1 MGLTVIKKGLDVPIN
16 GKPEQKINGKLSS
29 TTYALLGT
37 DYIGLKPT
45 MLVAEGDVV
54 KKGQVLF
61 TDKKMPEVAYTSPV
75 NGLILR
81 INRGE
86 KRSFISIEIQATG
99 SDEITFASYSANQL
113 QNLNRDEVKKNL
125 LESGM
130 WTALRARPFSKVA
143 NPNTVPH
150 SIFIT
155 AIDTN
160 PLAPSIEKI
169 LEGKESAFQNG
180 LILLSKLTEGKLF
193 LCKRPNE
200 KIPTA
205 NIPQLS
211 LEEFLGPHPAGNVG
225 THIHFLD
232 PVNRNKI
239 VWHIGAQDVVAIG
252 NLFTT
257 GKIDTERVISI
268 AGPQVKNPRLVVTNL
283 GVSLTEI
290 LKDELN
296 DGENRIISGSVLSG
310 TKAGN
315 NTDYLGRYHQ
325 QVTVL
330 SEGRDRK
337 FLGWIKLTGE
347 IFSVKNV
354 LLTKLQKNRLFN
366 FTTDKNGGIRPI
378 VPNGSFEEVMPLDI
392 EITSF
397 LRTIAIKD
405 VEEAEKLGVL
415 ELDEEDLALCTF
427 VCPSKNEYGPILRE
441 NLSLI
446 EKEG

>member
-29 TTYALLGT
+29 TSYALLGT

-61 TDKKMPEVAYTSPV
+61 TDKKMPEVAFTSPV
-75 NGLILR
+75 NGMILR

-160 PLAPSIEKI
+160 PLAPSVEKI

-180 LILLSKLTEGKLF
+180 LTVLSKLTDGKLF
-193 LCKRPNE
+193 LCKRLNE

-211 LEEFLGPHPAGNVG
+211 VEEFSGPHPSGNVG

-232 PVNRNKI
+232 PVNRKKI

-283 GVSLTEI
+283 GASLSQI

-310 TKAGN
+310 TKAEN

-366 FTTDKNGGIRPI
+366 FTTVKNGGIRPI

-392 EITSF
+392 EITNF